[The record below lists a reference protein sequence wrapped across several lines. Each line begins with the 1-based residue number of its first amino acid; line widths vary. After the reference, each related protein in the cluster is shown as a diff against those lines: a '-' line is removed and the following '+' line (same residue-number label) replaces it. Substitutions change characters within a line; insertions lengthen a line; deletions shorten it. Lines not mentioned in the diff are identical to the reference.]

1 MHRELH
7 GGPNY
12 WSHSAVCKCRRGL
25 NEVGAKMF
33 CENLL
38 FPNTAYQLIKIAL
51 LGTLLHECTGTI
63 GGQHSPNGCSCC
75 CMCGKAETAAAT
87 GWVGQ
92 VCIQMWADV
101 T

>member
-1 MHRELH
+1 MEAQITGHIVRSVNVEGDLMR
-7 GGPNY
+7 Y
-12 WSHSAVCKCRRGL
+12 
-25 NEVGAKMF
+25 VGAKVF

-38 FPNTAYQLIKIAL
+38 FPNTAHQLIKIAL
-51 LGTLLHECTGTI
+51 LGTLLYECTGTI